1 MRIALLATA
10 LLLAPPL
17 ARACDTD
24 YLNSQ
29 LTLVCRAALDPALAL
44 LRDLAPQAT
53 AAEAAAIA
61 RAAAL
66 AEAACETGDPEAGR
80 AGGDPPHAPCRP
92 HRGPASRTPGD
103 LARAPGR
110 PLRTC
115 P

>member
-1 MRIALLATA
+1 MRIALLAAA

-61 RAAAL
+61 RAGAL
-66 AEAACETGDPEAGR
+66 AEAACETGDPEAGAQEAIR
-80 AGGDPPHAPCRP
+80 LTRLAGRIEARLPEPPAIW
-92 HRGPASRTPGD
+92 PARQA
-103 LARAPGR
+103 AR
-110 PLRTC
+110 
-115 P
+115 